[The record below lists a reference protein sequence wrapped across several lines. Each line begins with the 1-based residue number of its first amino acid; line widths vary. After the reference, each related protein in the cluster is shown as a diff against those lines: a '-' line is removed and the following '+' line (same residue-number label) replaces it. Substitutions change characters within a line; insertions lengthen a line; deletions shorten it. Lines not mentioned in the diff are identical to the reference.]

1 VELVEDALDLLRRNA
16 AALVD
21 DLQLD
26 VSPLLPALDQHRR
39 PGRSV
44 LCGVI
49 EEIEQDLL
57 EQHRIELKHW
67 QVFSDVDLHAVV
79 DQDFNLIMVFLLCEP

>member
-1 VELVEDALDLLRRNA
+1 MKTAPGRSERCA
-16 AALVD
+16 AVIEPPMA
-21 DLQLD
+21 
-26 VSPLLPALDQHRR
+26 STKPPDQHRR